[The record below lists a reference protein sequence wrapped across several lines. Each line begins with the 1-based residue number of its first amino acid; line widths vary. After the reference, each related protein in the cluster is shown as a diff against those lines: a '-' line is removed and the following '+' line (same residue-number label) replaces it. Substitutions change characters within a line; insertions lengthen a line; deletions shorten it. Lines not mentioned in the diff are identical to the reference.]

1 MMDLGALCA
10 GCKKKVVF
18 NEAVMSQ
25 GRVFCSKECMEGF
38 LQKS

>member
-10 GCKKKVVF
+10 GCKSKVVF
-18 NEAVMSQ
+18 NEAVMFQ
-25 GRVFCSKECMEGF
+25 GKVFCSNKCKESF